1 MDRLK
6 KIKDVSIGIKLIVA
20 VLAVVGICLGITA
33 WNSITLIHDQE
44 RQVMENSKERQLL
57 IDKEV
62 EQIASEYL
70 RQAIMLARLDGVPLA
85 LKLEDREFLLNIY
98 SPIIEALNKAN
109 PDSPI
114 RVHVHVP
121 PAKSFLRLWK
131 PEKHSDDL
139 SSFRRSVVEV
149 LETGSPVKGLEAG
162 RSGIAIRGIAPI
174 KDEMGEIV
182 GSIEVMT
189 GIDRLIAK
197 NAQKFG
203 QEVALYRIKKDEIA
217 SLQTGEEE
225 GSSRFVQFYTSDGEL
240 SAKLVNE
247 ELLTAAINAP
257 VVKMAGHTLVIA
269 TPLKNYDGSAAGVYA
284 TFTDMTPFFQVQR
297 HTLIKSALI
306 GLMSFIA
313 ISIVVWILFRA
324 VLLTPLNQ
332 SLSALSRISNGDL
345 TVELPVKNGDE
356 MGQLAESINRMV
368 MHLRH
373 LIDEMNAQAAQVE
386 NASVQLKKSSNSS
399 ASNANEAKKQAD
411 EIARISI
418 SNEESMSSLASANNE
433 ITATVKEIAQSSLLT
448 VDMVTQIGQQ
458 VSVASETIMK
468 LNHHFKRIEDVMQF
482 IQEISEQTNLL
493 ALNAT
498 IEAARAGEAGKGFAV
513 VAGEVKQ
520 LAQQTGEAAN
530 KIVSTIQDLK
540 IIVDESVKSVT
551 EVNELVEPVKEISEE
566 VSRSMHQNSE
576 AANEISRRSQEIAD
590 STSNSVRQIEGL
602 SSAITAVAESAKM
615 TYETSEMLAS
625 LADEL
630 NRAISKF
637 RTL

>member
-6 KIKDVSIGIKLIVA
+6 KTKDVSIGIKLIVA

-44 RQVMENSKERQLL
+44 RQVMDNSKERQLL

-240 SAKLVNE
+240 SAKLMNE
-247 ELLTAAINAP
+247 ELLAAAINAP

-297 HTLIKSALI
+297 QTLIKSALI

-313 ISIVVWILFRA
+313 ISIVVWVLFRA

-576 AANEISRRSQEIAD
+576 AANEISRRSQEIAH